1 MNAVNL
7 GAESIIDLSS
17 FGDTQTFRK
26 KLIKEF
32 PVMIGT
38 VPIYDTVVYYNKL
51 LISITSKE
59 WIDVVRI
66 HAEDGVNFI
75 TFIVVL
81 INILQKYLKSLIDL
95 QI

>member
-38 VPIYDTVVYYNKL
+38 VPIYDFYFLVL
-51 LISITSKE
+51 LI
-59 WIDVVRI
+59 
-66 HAEDGVNFI
+66 GP
-75 TFIVVL
+75 
-81 INILQKYLKSLIDL
+81 
-95 QI
+95 